1 VITALS
7 LLADSDAA
15 VVIFTLALMLIGLS
29 LAILWVWMLVE
40 CVTREPSEGNDKI
53 VWLLIILLLGWIGAL
68 VYFFARRPERIRRFG
83 S

>member
-1 VITALS
+1 VITALT